1 MAVSIK
7 GIILYRPADSLD
19 EHQVARVAILLA
31 PRRDPRPILALW
43 RAALGRSGERVA
55 RPTCSLSY
63 ADRLKTDSIV
73 AYEIRNMATGKENA
87 MARTFQF
94 DVEAVVKQLNRILQM
109 ELAAVIY
116 YTHYSFMIYGHA
128 RIPITSWL
136 RDNASESLAHA
147 QEAGQMI
154 MRLHKRPALGIAALP
169 TTQHNTIDEIL
180 AESIQREEAGV
191 ELYRE
196 LLALVKDKSVVLEE
210 YATRLVSAEAV
221 HLREMELMAMQ
232 RAPD

>member
-1 MAVSIK
+1 
-7 GIILYRPADSLD
+7 
-19 EHQVARVAILLA
+19 
-31 PRRDPRPILALW
+31 
-43 RAALGRSGERVA
+43 
-55 RPTCSLSY
+55 
-63 ADRLKTDSIV
+63 
-73 AYEIRNMATGKENA
+73 

-94 DVEAVVKQLNRILQM
+94 DVDTVVEQLNRILQM

-136 RDNASESLAHA
+136 RDNATESLAHA

-154 MRLHKRPALGIAALP
+154 MRLHKRPALGIAELP
-169 TTQHNTIDEIL
+169 ATRHNTIDEK
-180 AESIQREEAGV
+180 AGV

-196 LLALVKDKSVVLEE
+196 LLSLVKDKSVVLEE

-221 HLREMELMAMQ
+221 HLREMELMAMR

>member
-1 MAVSIK
+1 MASSCTPALRLARSLVAGQLK
-7 GIILYRPADSLD
+7 PDIIGTATDQGHPG
-19 EHQVARVAILLA
+19 Q
-31 PRRDPRPILALW
+31 
-43 RAALGRSGERVA
+43 GE
-55 RPTCSLSY
+55 T
-63 ADRLKTDSIV
+63 
-73 AYEIRNMATGKENA
+73 A
-87 MARTFQF
+87 MARAFQF
-94 DVEAVVKQLNRILQM
+94 DVGPVVEQLNRILQM

-136 RDNASESLAHA
+136 RDNATESLAHA
-147 QEAGQMI
+147 QEAGEMI

-169 TTQHNTIDEIL
+169 TTPHNTIDEIL
-180 AESIQREEAGV
+180 IESIQREEAGV

-221 HLREMELMAMQ
+221 HLREMELMLMK

>member
-1 MAVSIK
+1 
-7 GIILYRPADSLD
+7 
-19 EHQVARVAILLA
+19 
-31 PRRDPRPILALW
+31 
-43 RAALGRSGERVA
+43 
-55 RPTCSLSY
+55 
-63 ADRLKTDSIV
+63 
-73 AYEIRNMATGKENA
+73 
-87 MARTFQF
+87 MARAFQF
-94 DVEAVVKQLNRILQM
+94 DVGPVGEQLNRILQM

-136 RDNASESLAHA
+136 RDNATESLAHA

-169 TTQHNTIDEIL
+169 TTRHNTIDEIL

-221 HLREMELMAMQ
+221 HLREMELMAMR